1 MSSLTAGILMSSSII
16 DYKKTGVDIFLKS
29 KQDSFRKNKI

>member
-16 DYKKTGVDIFLKS
+16 DYNKTGIDLFLKS
-29 KQDSFRKNKI
+29 NKDS